1 MLEIVIPLIEFWDE
15 KNEVFVYADE
25 QKLQIE
31 HSLLAISKWESK
43 WHKPFLTKSDKT
55 LAEFVDY
62 IRCMTITEN
71 VDPEIYN
78 RLTAKNIQEIEEYM
92 GDSMTASTVPEE
104 KNTPHNREQVT
115 SELVYYWMLSLG
127 IPPEY
132 ETWHFNR
139 LIILIRI
146 CNFKNRPPKKHSK
159 RDIYSRHA
167 AINAANKK
175 RFNSKG

>member
-1 MLEIVIPLIEFWDE
+1 MLEIVIPPIEFWDE

-62 IRCMTITEN
+62 IRCMT
-71 VDPEIYN
+71 
-78 RLTAKNIQEIEEYM
+78 
-92 GDSMTASTVPEE
+92 STVPEE

>member
-1 MLEIVIPLIEFWDE
+1 MLEIVIPPIEFWDE

-104 KNTPHNREQVT
+104 KNTPHNRE
-115 SELVYYWMLSLG
+115 
-127 IPPEY
+127 
-132 ETWHFNR
+132 
-139 LIILIRI
+139 
-146 CNFKNRPPKKHSK
+146 
-159 RDIYSRHA
+159 
-167 AINAANKK
+167 
-175 RFNSKG
+175 